1 MERLHKILA
10 HAGFGS
16 RRQCEELI
24 AQGRVTVDGV
34 TVSDLGHK
42 ADPAQSD
49 IRCDGVRVKPES
61 LVYFLVNKPRG
72 VVCTSDP
79 REPRPRAVDL
89 VRHVSQRL
97 YTVGRLDADSRGL
110 LILTND
116 GELTNQLT
124 HPRHEVSKRYH
135 VRVRGSLGPDATE
148 QIERGVF
155 LAEGKASASRLRV
168 QRRRRDATDI
178 EVELRQGVNRQ
189 IRRMLAKV
197 GHPVIDL
204 QRVAIGP
211 IRDPELR
218 EGAYRTLRPEEI
230 VLLRQAAETSKKAP
244 PSFSPSP
251 RGKTAAK
258 NAGAK
263 AKPAPRAAA
272 GVVNPLRLREG
283 NPARTGR
290 S

>member
-1 MERLHKILA
+1 MAMERLHKLLA

-24 AQGRVTVDGV
+24 AQGRVSVDGATV
-34 TVSDLGHK
+34 TELGHK
-42 ADPAQSD
+42 ADPAEAD
-49 IRCDGVRVKPES
+49 IRCDGTRVKAEP

-89 VRHVSQRL
+89 LRHVSQRL

-135 VRVRGSLGPDATE
+135 VRVRGAMGADAVE
-148 QIERGVF
+148 QVERGVF

-168 QRRRRDATDI
+168 QRRRRDATEI
-178 EVELRQGVNRQ
+178 EIELRQGVNRQ

-218 EGAYRTLRPEEI
+218 EGACRPLRPDEI
-230 VLLRQAAETSKKAP
+230 GLLRKAADQATTTP
-244 PSFSPSP
+244 PSFSPARKP
-251 RGKTAAK
+251 AAK
-258 NAGAK
+258 AA
-263 AKPAPRAAA
+263 AARSKPAPRAAA
-272 GVVNPLRLREG
+272 NVLHPLRTREG
-283 NPARTGR
+283 LQR
-290 S
+290 SHRR